1 MQSQS
6 RKWIK
11 IIRRSRTSSV
21 FKDLSFAVYYLLNE
35 DVDCRYSSRSQ
46 LKFLIR
52 TMLGPYLAS
61 QPTCNHAL
69 NISIEITRVGS
80 LVY

>member
-1 MQSQS
+1 MQIK
-6 RKWIK
+6 RWKWIK
-11 IIRRSRTSSV
+11 TIRRSRTSSV
-21 FKDLSFAVYYLLNE
+21 FKDLSFDVYYLLNE

-61 QPTCNHAL
+61 QPICNHAL
-69 NISIEITRVGS
+69 NIIIEITLVGS

>member
-1 MQSQS
+1 MQT
-6 RKWIK
+6 
-11 IIRRSRTSSV
+11 IRRSRTRSV

-46 LKFLIR
+46 LKSLIR

-61 QPTCNHAL
+61 QPICNHAL
-69 NISIEITRVGS
+69 NIIFEITLVCS